1 MKFKTT
7 IKIISEAADRN
18 EAMEI
23 AGDYLSGNLTTGVD
37 MKFRTAPVRS
47 NKERAGIVLA
57 VALIFGLLALPLS
70 YIKHSQN
77 SIQNL
82 PGDSVIQ
89 PPLKTSSADKKYS
102 TFKREWQTR
111 HAQEALEFLKK

>member
-7 IKIISEAADRN
+7 IKIITEAKDQN
-18 EAMEI
+18 EATEI
-23 AGDYLSGNLTTGVD
+23 AGDYLSGNFTTGVD
-37 MKFRTAPVRS
+37 MKFRTVPVCG

-57 VALIFGLLALPLS
+57 VVLVFGLLMLPLS
-70 YIKHSQN
+70 YIKHAQN
-77 SIQNL
+77 SVQNL

-102 TFKREWQTR
+102 NFKREWQTR